1 MRPSEA
7 EPTVVVID
15 DDEEIREG
23 LQGLLG
29 SVGLR
34 VELFASVQ
42 EYFRLLQQYRPD
54 AEAPTAAMNFRSS
67 GCSGPSGCASNL
79 RIWPRG
85 RAPIPRV
92 RQNTR
97 PAA

>member
-1 MRPSEA
+1 MRPGEA
-7 EPTVVVID
+7 ESTVVVID

-42 EYFRLLQQYRPD
+42 EYFRLLPD
-54 AEAPTAAMNFRSS
+54 AEAPTAAMNLRSS